1 MASIREK
8 SPKTEYSVL
17 VLCVFRSAENGL
29 QGGPNQ
35 MIKVGQFRIAKSAL
49 FHCSVPL
56 LREEYSEPLWK
67 SARDLTGALNGAPE
81 TSVNAATT
89 YLANVCPG
97 LTFYSVRL
105 VRR

>member
-35 MIKVGQFRIAKSAL
+35 MIKVGQFRIAKSPFA
-49 FHCSVPL
+49 PL
-56 LREEYSEPLWK
+56 LVPVDWRDVVTYDTCL
-67 SARDLTGALNGAPE
+67 SAGCLNSTG
-81 TSVNAATT
+81 VI
-89 YLANVCPG
+89 
-97 LTFYSVRL
+97 
-105 VRR
+105 